1 MIAGLEQKAHAYTVS
16 KEGYE
21 DAKGSVDLSSGDQEV
36 AVQLEKTVVPPTTA
50 AATFVVKDA
59 DDNPVA
65 GATVAVDGK
74 SGTTDADGK
83 AVIAGLETGKAYG
96 YTVHKDTYQDAQ
108 GNAMLP
114 TEGLTVVVTLYQDG
128 ATLPTQY
135 TVTFD
140 AAGGRFTDGNGRRTV
155 AVEAGQT
162 VAKPDDP
169 TREGYAFLA
178 WQLDG
183 QAYNF
188 DSKVNADI
196 ELKAEWEVAP
206 QAYLN
211 VFVVDQDLKPIED
224 AKVMVPGFDEKK
236 TDEYGLATFPVA
248 ADKDYNIS
256 VSAEGYNPASS
267 GKVRVEENG
276 LDFTFVLQKIEQNSG
291 SPTPVE
297 SELLAGVEMYPNPA
311 SVATVLHGVEN
322 AKRIAV
328 YTVMGV
334 QVMSQAVHG
343 EKELRVSVEHMAEGV
358 YVVIVQTASGER
370 KALKLVVRR

>member
-1 MIAGLEQKAHAYTVS
+1 MPALR
-16 KEGYE
+16 
-21 DAKGSVDLSSGDQEV
+21 
-36 AVQLEKTVVPPTTA
+36 
-50 AATFVVKDA
+50 FVVVDA
-59 DDNPVA
+59 EGKPVA
-65 GATVAVDGK
+65 GASVTVDGR
-74 SGTTDADGK
+74 SQTTGADGK
-83 AVIAGLETGKAYG
+83 AVIAGLEVDKAYS
-96 YTVHKDTYQDAQ
+96 YTVRKATYQDAL
-108 GNAMLP
+108 GNALLP
-114 TEGLTVVVTLYQDG
+114 AEGLTVVVTLYQDG

-135 TVTFD
+135 TVTFNAD
-140 AAGGRFTDGNGRRTV
+140 GGRFTDGNGRRTV
-155 AVEAGQT
+155 AVEKEGK
-162 VAKPDDP
+162 VAKPADGP
-169 TREGYAFLA
+169 AKEGYTFKG
-178 WQLDG
+178 WYQDG
-183 QAYNF
+183 ATDPYDF
-188 DSKVNADI
+188 STKVTQDI
-196 ELKAEWEVAP
+196 TLKAEWEVAP

-328 YTVMGV
+328 YTLTGV

-343 EKELRVSVEHMAEGV
+343 EKEIRVSVEHMAEGV
-358 YVVIVQTASGER
+358 YVVIVQTEGGES
-370 KALKLVVRR
+370 KAMKLVVRR